1 MAWNAYHE
9 YRKSPRTRRAG
20 PEFREPEFELPIEW
34 LESRARIPEAEK
46 RQRSAN
52 GPSRGLLICASP
64 RTDDTCPGE
73 MSKTFRLT
81 SAAREVMEGES
92 GVEVDLLDLSRLT
105 SEYGRVILPCKAC
118 VSTAMPL
125 CHWPCSCYP
134 NHAMGQVN
142 DWMHEIYPRWV
153 AAHGVMIVSPVHW
166 YQAPSVLKLMMDR
179 LVCADGGNPDP
190 TTTHGKSPEVAKAL
204 ELSGWSYPR
213 HLSGRA
219 FSVVVH
225 GDTEGAES
233 LRRALSDWL
242 LNMELVPAGG
252 LAVMDRYVG
261 YYEPYATATTRST
274 GMSPSSRRSGS
285 RRET

>member
-1 MAWNAYHE
+1 MRSGQGSTKLTREEFRRRWRERFYDPAFESISAEIERLEEVAWNAYHE

-105 SEYGRVILPCKAC
+105 SEYGRVILPSRPAC
-118 VSTAMPL
+118 PPRCLSVTGPAPATPTMP
-125 CHWPCSCYP
+125 
-134 NHAMGQVN
+134 
-142 DWMHEIYPRWV
+142 WV
-153 AAHGVMIVSPVHW
+153 
-166 YQAPSVLKLMMDR
+166 R
-179 LVCADGGNPDP
+179 
-190 TTTHGKSPEVAKAL
+190 
-204 ELSGWSYPR
+204 
-213 HLSGRA
+213 
-219 FSVVVH
+219 
-225 GDTEGAES
+225 
-233 LRRALSDWL
+233 
-242 LNMELVPAGG
+242 
-252 LAVMDRYVG
+252 
-261 YYEPYATATTRST
+261 
-274 GMSPSSRRSGS
+274 
-285 RRET
+285 